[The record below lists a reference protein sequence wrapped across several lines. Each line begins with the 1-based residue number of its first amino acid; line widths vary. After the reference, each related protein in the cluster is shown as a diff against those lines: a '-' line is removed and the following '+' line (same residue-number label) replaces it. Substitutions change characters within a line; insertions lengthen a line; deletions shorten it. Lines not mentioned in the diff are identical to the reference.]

1 MSPKKLRP
9 FLVLPILLVL
19 LFLSLFLFANFLIQ
33 KPSFQ
38 DSLIKA
44 LASDSGLDIR
54 TTKIEVN
61 LWGGVGLLVHGL
73 EARSRKGTES
83 IVASKVRIV
92 LSKRDLV
99 KGHIV
104 PLRLSLIDPRIEA
117 PWGYGR
123 MGKGSGA
130 VQWARAFPLIWIPS
144 LKSVSV
150 KNGHI
155 IVQNRPIQ
163 FSGLQ
168 FNVSQIKS
176 KPLTFVINCKGSM
189 GFRGEKIPFGMRG
202 TITQDRVG
210 QYLPALDVE
219 VQTKDIPVNM
229 LPWPSYL
236 AGEKGYVETD
246 LKVEGRLDG
255 AMSIGGRISSA
266 EPRFS
271 LRQGARK
278 MAYAPAFLNI
288 DFKSVLQGK
297 RFDAPSIQIKT
308 PDMFLTA
315 ALGVDLADENNPW
328 VDLKVNSPFVSVE
341 NFKNFVPLPVL
352 PTWVEKK
359 LFPMLE
365 SGNVRLANL
374 SLRGRFNDI
383 QKLPLPKNQSLL
395 SLRIECNDL
404 KIFQKGIS
412 GPIQDISAVIVME
425 KGKLAISGLGG
436 RSERSAVRAASLDV
450 NNLFGKTPTYAV
462 SLVGSFDLQELV
474 RHMDTDLFPDRV
486 RKHLPLLKPVS
497 GNMECLARFDY
508 EEGWDFPRI
517 MSGEFVFKNLSIEL
531 TRWFLP
537 LGFREAHVV
546 INSENQNRFGGAGKW
561 GNSAFEISGEFGIRE
576 NTIDFRRGNIS
587 GAMDMNEVLAFFM
600 NVDDHPFSF
609 NRPVQWMVSLSKEED
624 NLSLKGLM
632 DLQGVA
638 LETEDIII
646 NPPGDTKHMSFEL
659 GIGPDK
665 AVDLKMLKMDL
676 EGSSLEVKGSYNIRG
691 KDVVA
696 LSLSIPSLSMNDL
709 GVRFKKRMRR
719 LKGVLEGAVEIRTS
733 LKEHAERTIDGRM
746 KGKDF
751 FLIWPRISSPV
762 EECDFTLDFSGK
774 NLHIISSSMK
784 IGKTPM
790 QITGDLD
797 INDGLRGEIT
807 LESDFLNVDDLW
819 PRSET
824 SLPGVKTQGASAG
837 KTKPMELSVHL
848 KALQGRWRRLTLG
861 PSQMDLNITD
871 REIHVRD
878 SKILLE
884 HGLLRFKGH
893 LKRGDDPGFRMSS
906 HIQFSEQPVEELL
919 ESAGIGNGPLT
930 GSLTM
935 EAYLFSEGDRREDL
949 FPHLNGTFNVLIKK
963 GVLRSPNVL
972 VKVFDFLSYEKIF
985 VKRPPDISK
994 EGFYFESMGGHAA
1007 IQDGL
1012 IETDNLIMKSPSL
1025 NAVASG
1031 EVNMAES
1038 TIDLHLGTQPLE
1050 TVDVVVSK
1058 IPILGYILTG
1068 EDQALLTYYFVVK
1081 GPLGDAEV
1089 KHVPFR
1095 SLGGG
1100 MAGLFKRLFLTPV
1113 KIFKDISGAAKRLP
1127 EPMTPLTEESTIR
1140 DTDA

>member
-1 MSPKKLRP
+1 MLSKKLRP

-19 LFLSLFLFANFLIQ
+19 LFLSLFLFANHLIQ

-44 LASDSGLDIR
+44 LASDSGFDIR

-83 IVASKVRIV
+83 LVASKVRII
-92 LSKRDLV
+92 LSKGDLV
-99 KGHIV
+99 RGHIV

-123 MGKGSGA
+123 TGEGSGA

-144 LKSVSV
+144 LKTVNV

-163 FSGLQ
+163 FTGLQ
-168 FNVSQIKS
+168 FSVSQIKS
-176 KPLTFVINCKGSM
+176 APLTFVANCKGRM
-189 GFRGEKIPFGMRG
+189 GFKGEKIPFAMRG

-210 QYLPALDVE
+210 QYVPSLDVE
-219 VQTKDIPVNM
+219 VQAKDIPVNM

-236 AGEKGYVETD
+236 AGENGYVETS
-246 LKVEGRLDG
+246 LKLEGKLDG
-255 AMSIGGRISSA
+255 PISIGGRISSA
-266 EPRFS
+266 GPRFS
-271 LRQGARK
+271 LSQGKRK
-278 MAYAPAFLNI
+278 MAYSPASLAI
-288 DFKSVLQGK
+288 DFKSVLKGK
-297 RFDAPSIQIKT
+297 KLGVPSIQIKT
-308 PDMFLTA
+308 PDMFLNA
-315 ALGVDLADENNPW
+315 ALEVDLADENNPW
-328 VDLKVNSPFVSVE
+328 MDLKVNSPFVSVE
-341 NFKNFVPLPVL
+341 NFKHFVPLPVL
-352 PTWVEKK
+352 PAWVEKK
-359 LFPMLE
+359 LFPMVE
-365 SGNVRLANL
+365 TGNVRLANL

-383 QKLPLPKNQSLL
+383 QELALPKNQSLL
-395 SLRIECNDL
+395 SLRIECNGL
-404 KIFQKGIS
+404 KIFQKGMP
-412 GPIQDISAVIVME
+412 GPVRDISAVIVLE
-425 KGKLAISGLGG
+425 KGKVAVSGLGG

-450 NNLFGKTPTYAV
+450 NNVFGRTPTYAV
-462 SLVGSFDLQELV
+462 SLVGSFDLQDLA

-497 GNMECLARFDY
+497 GNMECLARLDY
-508 EEGWDFPRI
+508 EEGWDFPRVV
-517 MSGEFVFKNLSIEL
+517 SGEFVFKDL
-531 TRWFLP
+531 TVEMSRWFLP
-537 LGFREAHVV
+537 LAFSEAQVV
-546 INSENQNRFGGAGKW
+546 IDSDNQNRFGGTGKW
-561 GNSAFEISGEFGIRE
+561 GNSAFQMSGEFGMGE
-576 NTIDFRRGNIS
+576 NAIAFRRGNIS
-587 GAMDMNEVLAFFM
+587 GAMDMNEMLAFFM

-609 NRPVQWMVSLSKEED
+609 NKPVQWTVSISKKENDLSLS
-624 NLSLKGLM
+624 GLI

-638 LETEDIII
+638 METDEITI
-646 NPPGDTKHMSFEL
+646 NPPGDTKHISFEL
-659 GIGPDK
+659 GIGPDR
-665 AVDLKMLKMDL
+665 AVDLKRLTMAL

-691 KDVVA
+691 RDVVA
-696 LSLSIPSLSMNDL
+696 LSLSIPSLSMKDL

-719 LKGVLEGAVEIRTS
+719 LKGVLEGSVEVRTT
-733 LKEHAERTIDGRM
+733 LKKDAERTIDGRI

-751 FLIWPRISSPV
+751 FLVWPRIASPV

-784 IGKTPM
+784 IGKTPL

-797 INDGLRGEIT
+797 INDGMKGEVT
-807 LESDFLNVDDLW
+807 LESDFLNMDDLW

-824 SLPGVKTQGASAG
+824 PLPGVKATGGSAE
-837 KTKPMELSVHL
+837 KTKTMELSVHL
-848 KALQGRWRRLTLG
+848 KALQGQWRSLTLG

-871 REIHVRD
+871 RDIHVRD

-884 HGLLRFKGH
+884 HGLLRFKGY

-919 ESAGIGNGPLT
+919 ESVGIGKGPLT

-935 EAYLFSEGDRREDL
+935 EAYLFSQGDRREEL
-949 FPHLNGTFNVLIKK
+949 FPHLNGTFNVMIKK
-963 GVLRSPNVL
+963 GVLRSPDVL

-985 VKRPPDISK
+985 AKRPPDISK
-994 EGFYFESMGGHAA
+994 EGFYFESMGGHAV

-1012 IETDNLIMKSPSL
+1012 VETDNLMMKSSSL

-1031 EVNMAES
+1031 TVNMAKE
-1038 TIDLHLGTQPLE
+1038 TIDIHLGTQPLE

-1068 EDQALLTYYFVVK
+1068 EKKALLTYYFTVK

-1113 KIFKDISGAAKRLP
+1113 KLFKDISGAAKRLP
-1127 EPMTPLTEESTIR
+1127 EPMTPLSEETTIR